1 MEEGLGR
8 KDEEGRRKDSGGRT
22 REEGLGRQEEERRR
36 KDEGREEGGGR
47 KDLGGRRKDE
57 EGRRKD
63 EGREEGGGDGGE
75 RREEGGER
83 IAADEGVR
91 GGVLSSARRKE
102 TQRAGLRRRTR
113 PDKSE
118 GRGQKCPIAD
128 SAPPSSGLRRGGNKR
143 PNHASRAGAAPAGTT
158 RARDS
163 RTTRTPADNTR
174 KQGIG
179 QLWGVDFAS

>member
-22 REEGLGRQEEERRR
+22 REEGLGR
-36 KDEGREEGGGR
+36 KDQ
-47 KDLGGRRKDE
+47 

-91 GGVLSSARRKE
+91 DGVLSSARRKE
-102 TQRAGLRRRTR
+102 TQRPG
-113 PDKSE
+113 
-118 GRGQKCPIAD
+118 
-128 SAPPSSGLRRGGNKR
+128 
-143 PNHASRAGAAPAGTT
+143 
-158 RARDS
+158 
-163 RTTRTPADNTR
+163 
-174 KQGIG
+174 
-179 QLWGVDFAS
+179 